1 MGEKKPLEKPELST
15 TSSTTVVPKNG
26 LREYYF
32 GTMASQPFL
41 KPLSAEFTMK
51 YAACKERPLTTSKIL
66 SPDHSFFVRA
76 VFFWWS
82 DLLGSLREFKL
93 RPQTPRFPIVF
104 AECGSLALRTQRV
117 QIGQEYK

>member
-41 KPLSAEFTMK
+41 KPLSAEFAME
-51 YAACKERPLTTSKIL
+51 YAAPKRAPAYDKQNPLAPTIL
-66 SPDHSFFVRA
+66 PLFVQRFFGGRI
-76 VFFWWS
+76 S
-82 DLLGSLREFKL
+82 
-93 RPQTPRFPIVF
+93 
-104 AECGSLALRTQRV
+104 
-117 QIGQEYK
+117 